1 MSNIKIWIIL
11 SVRKN
16 NQIHFYFKSISVFTL
31 FTNHFFN
38 TSIIKK
44 DSNQLDVVEA
54 NNDKSHINIA
64 SEAIKYTQRLVKQID
79 DLIENGKSSKYSLAD
94 LSKECDHI
102 IKAIYLMKNGN
113 LNNFEDDNENVIV
126 DVEYLL
132 NLLDTKLN
140 I

>member
-1 MSNIKIWIIL
+1 M
-11 SVRKN
+11 
-16 NQIHFYFKSISVFTL
+16 
-31 FTNHFFN
+31 
-38 TSIIKK
+38 
-44 DSNQLDVVEA
+44 EA

-102 IKAIYLMKNGN
+102 IKAIYLMKNGS
-113 LNNFEDDNENVIV
+113 LNNFEDDNDNVKV

-132 NLLDTKLN
+132 NLLHTKLN